1 MKVFY
6 ESLSNY
12 QDPLPHFEI
21 MGSLQ
26 EIPRGQPL
34 IQGVL
39 GNPEVLGGVFDAEG
53 VGGQWSILTIPNA

>member
-34 IQGVL
+34 IQGVR
-39 GNPEVLGGVFDAEG
+39 GNPEVL
-53 VGGQWSILTIPNA
+53 